1 MKDEMFDFKRNSL
14 LGNVSGKPLCQQY
27 KEAWRKCGDDKE
39 MLIRLALKQQ
49 STPYL
54 SHACYN
60 KLGLSKEYVLQNFG
74 EYINGKRTFDDVE
87 GVNGYTYQLYAGYD
101 KDFEITAD
109 VTSFMWSECNVTIP
123 ETKCSTLYVSNNS
136 SVGFTLNG
144 FNSIRVYLFD
154 ESSITIDDAPE
165 GCDVVV
171 YKYSNRANVD
181 AGKFCFANMKI
192 FYKQLKL

>member
-14 LGNVSGKPLCQQY
+14 LGNVSGQPLCQQY

-39 MLIRLALKQQ
+39 MLVRLALKQQ
-49 STPYL
+49 SQPFF
-54 SHACYN
+54 SAACYN

-101 KDFEITAD
+101 KDFEISAD

>member
-1 MKDEMFDFKRNSL
+1 MFDFKRNSL
-14 LGNVSGKPLCQQY
+14 LGNVSGQPLCQQY
-27 KEAWRKCGDDKE
+27 KEAWRKCGDNKE
-39 MLIRLALKQQ
+39 MLVRLALKQQ
-49 STPYL
+49 SLPHFST
-54 SHACYN
+54 ACYN

-101 KDFEITAD
+101 KDFEISAD

>member
-1 MKDEMFDFKRNSL
+1 MDELLKYKKNSI
-14 LGNVSGKPLCQQY
+14 LGNISGQPLCQDY
-27 KEAWRKCGDDKE
+27 LTAWRKCGDDKE
-39 MLIRLALKQQ
+39 MLVRLALKQQ
-49 STPYL
+49 SLPHFST
-54 SHACYN
+54 ACYN

-101 KDFEITAD
+101 KDFEISAD

-123 ETKCSTLYVSNNS
+123 ETRCSTLYVSNNS
-136 SVGFTLNG
+136 SVRFTLNG

>member
-1 MKDEMFDFKRNSL
+1 MFDFKRNSL
-14 LGNVSGKPLCQQY
+14 LGNVSGQPLCQQY

-74 EYINGKRTFDDVE
+74 EYINGNKTFSDVE
-87 GVNGYTYQLYAGYD
+87 GTEGYTYQLYAGYD
-101 KDFEITAD
+101 KDFEVSAD
-109 VTSFMWSECNVTIP
+109 VTSLMWVNCSVLIP
-123 ETKCSTLYVSNNS
+123 ETKCPTFYVSNYS
-136 SVGFTLNG
+136 SVRFTLNG

-171 YKYSNRANVD
+171 YKYGNMANAE